1 MPGYQPI
8 GPITN
13 FPQGFAN
20 GVSLR
25 GIPLLQAQPGTAYW
39 LDNNGSLNR
48 DQHAGSDN
56 NRGTFLDPFAT
67 LNGAFSKCQG
77 GRGDIIIVS
86 PGHTETIS
94 SATALNLNTSD
105 VAVIGLGAGSRRPQF
120 TLDTANTSTINITGE
135 NISFSNCQFVANFL
149 NIASLFTPA
158 NASFTGVIAA
168 GTNQLVATSVTGT
181 INIGNAVI
189 GTGLLVPPT
198 ILSQLSGTVGGAGTY
213 LLDTI
218 YASAV
223 ASTTM
228 TVSTQGFAL
237 DSCEIRDT
245 SAALNF
251 LNIFTTTT
259 AANASDQLSVTRS
272 TILLKAT
279 SGVVRLAQ
287 VQANQDRWNFTGN
300 YYSAQTTNTGAVI
313 TCGSSNLTN
322 LQFNYNNTSI
332 QGTTAGATWL
342 ITATGAANSG
352 FISYN
357 TSHGLTQTPV
367 IATASSGFVYGAQN
381 LWADTADLQGYLVP
395 AADT

>member
-20 GVSLR
+20 GINVR
-25 GIPLLQAQPGTAYW
+25 GIPLLQAQPGTVYW

-67 LNGAFSKCQG
+67 LAGAFSKCQG
-77 GRGDIIIVS
+77 GRGDIIVVS
-86 PGHTETIS
+86 PGHAETIS
-94 SATALNLNTSD
+94 SATAMNLNTSD
-105 VAVIGLGAGSRRPQF
+105 VAVIGLGGGSRRPQF
-120 TLDTANTSTINITGE
+120 TLDTAAASTFNITGE
-135 NISFSNCQFVANFL
+135 NISFTNVQFVANFL
-149 NIASLFTPA
+149 NITSLFTMA
-158 NASFTGVIAA
+158 NASFTGVVAA

-181 INIGNAVI
+181 INIGNAVT
-189 GTGLLVPPT
+189 GTGLLVPPS

-213 LLDTI
+213 LLDTT

-245 SAALNF
+245 SATLNF
-251 LNIFTTTT
+251 LVVLLTTS
-259 AANASDQLSVTRS
+259 AANASDQFSLTRS
-272 TILLKAT
+272 TVLLKAT
-279 SGVVRLAQ
+279 SGVVRLAT
-287 VQANQDRWNFTGN
+287 VAANQDRWNISGN

-313 TCGSSNLTN
+313 VCGSNSLTN
-322 LQFNYNNTSI
+322 LQALYNNTSI
-332 QGTTAGATWL
+332 QGTTAGATWF
-342 ITATGAANSG
+342 ITSSSGTNSG